1 MTTWFNIQLMGH
13 GDDGPKADLSILA
26 PGSSTVVIGR
36 YLTFE
41 NGSSPDDLSAWSI
54 DDTILSRKQVR
65 IVLPDAAD
73 GVRVA
78 TQLGKKSSFVQ
89 LNPHVHGPGDP
100 EPLVKDEPTPV
111 PTDGII
117 WLRREGSD
125 GGFKHPIMIVAADAP
140 PGAPAA
146 AASTQAASS
155 SSVDAPATAPAPP
168 GEWQVWLAGKFKPYE
183 EAAVQ
188 KALETGL
195 FTQGKAKVKVTVRNA
210 QYWIHDLGGGKYQ
223 QVLVSDSTKT
233 RDVRRVA
240 PDPPPP
246 EIPMGQRVKST
257 EEELCA
263 ICLDGPRSH
272 AFVPCGHRALCSRC
286 NSDSGLVAALQAG
299 SGCPICRAGFER
311 VIRVFV

>member
-1 MTTWFNIQLMGH
+1 MAGAGFVPALAFVLLAALVVLMRRCHRRQCLVTPQGLPVKSTT
-13 GDDGPKADLSILA
+13 
-26 PGSSTVVIGR
+26 T
-36 YLTFE
+36 
-41 NGSSPDDLSAWSI
+41 
-54 DDTILSRKQVR
+54 
-65 IVLPDAAD
+65 
-73 GVRVA
+73 
-78 TQLGKKSSFVQ
+78 
-89 LNPHVHGPGDP
+89 
-100 EPLVKDEPTPV
+100 
-111 PTDGII
+111 
-117 WLRREGSD
+117 SD
-125 GGFKHPIMIVAADAP
+125 GRAKVGDASATTTEVEMYSVQQP
-140 PGAPAA
+140 PA
-146 AASTQAASS
+146 
-155 SSVDAPATAPAPP
+155 P
-168 GEWQVWLAGKFKPYE
+168 GEWQVWLAGTFKPYE
-183 EAAVQ
+183 ESAVQ

-195 FTQGKAKVKVTVRNA
+195 FTHGKAKVKVTVRNA